1 MKRIISA
8 LLILLVLPCL
18 AMAEAKAA
26 TQRLML
32 EFVDGP
38 DLTVT
43 KADKTVAKLGS
54 GIFEGDEVPV
64 GATIA
69 TGASTSVELKLKPN
83 GTIIRIAKSTTFK
96 VAALSSPAS
105 KKNAFALVAGKVRAV
120 AAKGGE
126 YEMTSQ
132 SAACAVRGTDFAFS
146 VEDGKALLM
155 VAKGLVQMDKLDE
168 AGASLG
174 SIPVAAGE
182 AADALASSF
191 ASFAYSAEEY
201 AAQYAD
207 LAFQK
212 LSETDVPEKA
222 IDTEE
227 EPAAAAATPA
237 TPAATPAT
245 TAPAK
250 PAEPA
255 AKAPEKP
262 SAPAP
267 ESALAKWMREALGF
281 EIGTVSINEK
291 SYSKA
296 VIQPNLVLGKLK
308 LGLYLPII
316 YTSNLFD
323 PNDWYQPKGNN
334 EWDFGYEGF
343 AKGDYAG
350 GAIDLATDLA
360 LKIKYLEY
368 GEQYK
373 DPFFLKTGNLD
384 SITLG
389 HGLIMRNYANDTD
402 FPSVRRLGFD
412 MGLDLSGGGFEL
424 VANDLTDPEIFGGR
438 LFVRPI
444 KGFKL
449 ALGASAVT
457 DWNPAAGNAALEAS
471 DGGLKL
477 IGTGVDLDLPIIQSQ
492 IFGIR
497 LFGDGA
503 VTLPI
508 TASGLTSSSGAPI
521 AAGLQY
527 QLAYDEGSYELKNWG
542 ASAGLLGN
550 VAFIDYRL
558 EYRYTTGFFKAS
570 LFDSTYDRM
579 RNQYAAQYLEYLENP
594 ASYASLPDLMGV
606 YGEGSMRLFK
616 DKLSLTLGYYW
627 PWSLEAGTDI
637 QKQLVSSSDEFHAR
651 LQIKKGLIPV
661 VDVAG
666 SIFYDKRGLARDI
679 ANGSFSFLDS
689 NTVFGGEISVP
700 VPKTPNLDLAVIFAT
715 VPVLN
720 ADGSYYYSS
729 AANAAAG
736 IIELKPS
743 VTIETRFHF

>member
-1 MKRIISA
+1 MKRIITA
-8 LLILLVLPCL
+8 LLILLVLPFL
-18 AMAEAKAA
+18 AAGEAKAA
-26 TQRLML
+26 TQKLVL
-32 EFVDGP
+32 EFVDGS

-43 KADKTVAKLGS
+43 KADKSVAKLGA

-64 GATIA
+64 GATLA

-96 VAALSSPAS
+96 VAALASPAG

-155 VAKGLVQMDKLDE
+155 VAKGLVQMDKLDA

-182 AADALASSF
+182 AADALAASF
-191 ASFAYSAEEY
+191 ASFAYSAEDY
-201 AAQYAD
+201 ASQYAD
-207 LAFQK
+207 LAFAK
-212 LSETDVPEKA
+212 LSEADVPEKA

-227 EPAAAAATPA
+227 EPAAAATPTTPA
-237 TPAATPAT
+237 TSAT
-245 TAPAK
+245 TATTTASTATVPAK
-250 PAEPA
+250 TAEPA
-255 AKAPEKP
+255 A
-262 SAPAP
+262 SASETSAASAP

-281 EIGTVSINEK
+281 EIGTVSINDQ

-323 PNDWYQPKGNN
+323 PNDWYHPKGNN
-334 EWDFGYEGF
+334 EWDFGYEYF
-343 AKGDYAG
+343 AEEDALN

-360 LKIKYLEY
+360 LKIKYLEF

-373 DPFFLKTGNLD
+373 DPFFLKAGNLND
-384 SITLG
+384 ITLG

-412 MGLDLSGGGFEL
+412 AGLDLSGGGFEL
-424 VANDLTDPEIFGGR
+424 VANDLTEPEILGGR
-438 LFVRPI
+438 LFARPI

-449 ALGASAVT
+449 AIGASAVT
-457 DWNPAAGNAALEAS
+457 DWNPASGNATLEAT

-477 IGTGVDLDLPIIQSQ
+477 LGTGLDLDLPIVQSSLL
-492 IFGIR
+492 GLR
-497 LFGDGA
+497 LFADGA

-508 TASGLTSSSGAPI
+508 TTSGLQT
-521 AAGLQY
+521 
-527 QLAYDEGSYELKNWG
+527 QLIYDESNPYELKNWG
-542 ASAGLLGN
+542 ASAGVLGN

-558 EYRYTTGFFKAS
+558 EYRYTTGFFRAS
-570 LFDSTYDRM
+570 IFDSTYDRM
-579 RNQYAAQYLEYLENP
+579 RAQYAAQYLAYLTDP
-594 ASYASLPDLMGV
+594 SSYASLPDLMGI
-606 YGEGSMRLFK
+606 YGEGTMKLFK

-627 PWSLEAGTDI
+627 PWSLEAGTDL
-637 QKQLVSSSDEFHAR
+637 QKQLVSSSDEFHAK
-651 LQIKKGLIPV
+651 LLIKKGLIPV
-661 VDVAG
+661 VDVSG

-679 ANGSFSFLDS
+679 ADGSFSFLDS
-689 NTVFGGEISVP
+689 DTVFGGEIDVP
-700 VPKTPNLDLAVIFAT
+700 VPKTPNLDIAVIFAT
-715 VPVLN
+715 VPVCK
-720 ADGSYYYSS
+720 ADGSYDYAST
-729 AANAAAG
+729 ADEKAG
-736 IIELKPS
+736 IIQLKPS
-743 VTIETRFHF
+743 ITIETRFHF